1 MTLFSMTRFNFAVS
15 FFACFAL
22 TSCAHTMSKSTQ
34 ASAGCTSSAE
44 TNRAVV
50 LAFYK
55 EGLTGLQPRK
65 AFEQYA
71 TPDFIEH
78 KADVESGTREATILY
93 LERLIKN
100 VPHPRW
106 EVVRTISEGDLV
118 FLHARFTPA
127 DGAPMYAVGDV
138 FRLQNCLI
146 VEHWDIVAGPPE
158 QQRNPNSQF

>member
-1 MTLFSMTRFNFAVS
+1 MRFFATVRFNVVIA
-15 FFACFAL
+15 FFVCVAL
-22 TSCAHTMSKSTQ
+22 TSCAHSVSRSAQ
-34 ASAGCTSSAE
+34 ASTGCTPSAE
-44 TNRAVV
+44 NNRAVV

-71 TPDFIEH
+71 TTDFVEH

-100 VPHPRW
+100 VPDPRW
-106 EVVRTISEGDLV
+106 EVIRTVSEGDLV

-127 DGAPMYAVGDV
+127 QGAPAYSVGDV

-158 QQRNPNSQF
+158 QQRNPNSRF